1 MGRPLQEKAGKFPLF
16 SSPVVESHVDRRA
29 SGSMDCLV
37 GTRDYAINRNKEKRL
52 VNDGKETEPNCEN
65 LQESDRQDPDIL
77 EEIEIE
83 EFAVDG
89 ICGVY

>member
-1 MGRPLQEKAGKFPLF
+1 LYQQSKKPYK
-16 SSPVVESHVDRRA
+16 VDF
-29 SGSMDCLV
+29 L
-37 GTRDYAINRNKEKRL
+37 KEDQRVKERE
-52 VNDGKETEPNCEN
+52 ETEFKCEN
-65 LQESDRQDPDIL
+65 TEEANRQESDII